1 MRKQPTGPT
10 PSSHLPVNHL
20 PVNHLP
26 TNHLPVN
33 RDYFKADYVSS
44 FISDPVSGTPPLRVI
59 PLGGLGEIGK
69 NMMILECGEDIIV
82 VDCGIQFPTEDM
94 PGVDL
99 IIPDI
104 SYLVERA
111 HRVRAILITHGHEDH
126 IGALP
131 HILPNLDVPV
141 YAPRLAHGLIT
152 VKLNERRQTR
162 DAEVYPVDPES
173 PIDFGDNFR
182 ATWFRVCHS
191 IPDAMGICID
201 TPWGSL
207 IHTGDFKIDHTPVD
221 GHTIDLT
228 ALAER
233 GARGILLLMSD
244 STYAELPGYTPS
256 EQVMGPAL
264 DRAIG
269 EAPGRAIVA
278 TFASLIS
285 RIQQVISAAEKN
297 DRKVA
302 FVGRSMVANVQMAT
316 QMGYLDALPGTIV
329 PVRETGDLPLDK
341 IVLMTTGSQG
351 EPTSALVRIANGE
364 SRDVDLIEGD
374 TVIISATPIPGNER
388 AVSQTIDN
396 LLRQGA
402 QVLYDRVAR
411 VHVHGHAS
419 QEELKLMLNLTRPRY
434 FVPVHGE
441 YRHLRA
447 HAQLAW
453 ELGAAPDGIFVM
465 EDGDVLQIDEAG
477 AEVVEA
483 ITAGHIYLDG
493 PTVMETDSMV
503 LRERRSLARDGVVV
517 VCATADVD
525 GRIVGPVQV
534 AGSGFMEDADAVKAF
549 RRLAEAVEMDS
560 IDPPD
565 SVNREAVQAKIRKVA
580 RQFLRHELNKRP
592 MIVPVVLG
600 L

>member
-1 MRKQPTGPT
+1 MT
-10 PSSHLPVNHL
+10 SLPH
-20 PVNHLP
+20 
-26 TNHLPVN
+26 T
-33 RDYFKADYVSS
+33 
-44 FISDPVSGTPPLRVI
+44 GTPPLRI
-59 PLGGLGEIGK
+59 LPLGGLGEIGK
-69 NMMILECGEDIIV
+69 NMMVLECGDDIIV
-82 VDCGIQFPTEDM
+82 VDCGIEFPTEDM

-99 IIPDI
+99 IIPDV
-104 SYLVERA
+104 SYLVA
-111 HRVRAILITHGHEDH
+111 QSHRVRGILITHGHEDH

-131 HILPNLDVPV
+131 HVLPDLDVPV

-152 VKLNERRQTR
+152 VKLNERRRTR
-162 DAEVYPVDPES
+162 DAVVHVVEPERPVD
-173 PIDFGDNFR
+173 FGENFR

-201 TPWGSL
+201 TPWGTI

-233 GARGILLLMSD
+233 GANGVLLLFSD

-256 EQVMGPAL
+256 EQTMGAAL
-264 DRAIG
+264 DRAVG
-269 EAPGRAIVA
+269 DAPGRVIIA

-285 RIQQVISAAEKN
+285 RIQQVITAAEKHG
-297 DRKVA
+297 RHVA

-316 QMGYLDALPGTIV
+316 QMGYLDALPGTII
-329 PVRETGDLPLDK
+329 PVRDAADLPLNRV
-341 IVLMTTGSQG
+341 VLMTTGSQG
-351 EPTSALVRIANGE
+351 EPTSALVRIAKEE
-364 SRDVDLIEGD
+364 SRDVELIEGD

-396 LLRQGA
+396 LLRRGA
-402 QVLYDRVAR
+402 QVLYDRIAP

-453 ELGAAPDGIFVM
+453 ELGAAPDGIFVL
-465 EDGDVLQIDEAG
+465 EDGDILQIDHDGAHVAG
-477 AEVVEA
+477 S
-483 ITAGHIYLDG
+483 IPAGPIYLDG
-493 PTVMETDSMV
+493 PTVMETDTVV

-517 VCATADVD
+517 ICAAVD
-525 GRIVGPVQV
+525 AYGEMVGPVQV
-534 AGSGFMEDADAVKAF
+534 AASGFMEPTDTVDTF
-549 RRLAEAVEMDS
+549 RRLAEAVEMGVAGDL
-560 IDPPD
+560 PPN
-565 SVNREAVQAKIRKVA
+565 NRELAQANIRKVA
-580 RQFLRHELNKRP
+580 RQFLRNDLNKRP
-592 MIVPVVLG
+592 MIIPVILDT
-600 L
+600 

>member
-1 MRKQPTGPT
+1 MTAAYYP
-10 PSSHLPVNHL
+10 NA
-20 PVNHLP
+20 
-26 TNHLPVN
+26 
-33 RDYFKADYVSS
+33 AD
-44 FISDPVSGTPPLRVI
+44 TAHAPPLRVI

-69 NMMILECGEDIIV
+69 NMLALECGDDIIV
-82 VDCGIQFPTEDM
+82 IDCGIQFPTEDM

-99 IIPDI
+99 IIPDV
-104 SYLVERA
+104 SYLAANRE
-111 HRVRAILITHGHEDH
+111 RVRGILITHGHEDH

-131 HILPNLDVPV
+131 HILPDLPVPV

-162 DAEVYPVDPES
+162 DAVVHAIDPEQ
-173 PIDFGDNFR
+173 PIDFGDSFR

-191 IPDAMGICID
+191 IPDAMGICVE
-201 TPWGSL
+201 TPHGRV

-221 GHTIDLT
+221 GQTIDLT

-233 GARGILLLMSD
+233 GAAGVLLLLSD

-256 EQVMGPAL
+256 EQVMTEAL

-269 EAPGRAIVA
+269 DAPGRAIVA

-285 RIQQVISAAEKN
+285 RIQQVVNAAEKHG
-297 DRKVA
+297 RRVA
-302 FVGRSMVANVQMAT
+302 FVGRSMVANVQMARE
-316 QMGYLDALPGTIV
+316 MGYLDAAPDTII
-329 PVRETGDLPLDK
+329 PVRDAAALPLDQV
-341 IVLMTTGSQG
+341 VLMTTGSQG

-364 SRDVDLIEGD
+364 SRDVDLIAGD

-402 QVLYDRVAR
+402 TVLYDRVAR

-419 QEELKLMLNLTRPRY
+419 QEELKLMLNLTKPRY
-434 FVPVHGE
+434 FIPVHGE

-453 ELGAAPDGIFVM
+453 ELGAAPDGIFVL
-465 EDGDVLQIDEAG
+465 EDGDILQIDDAG
-477 AEVVEA
+477 ASVAES
-483 ITAGHIYLDG
+483 IPAGPIYLDG
-493 PTVMETDSMV
+493 PTALDTDSSI

-517 VCATADVD
+517 ICAGTD
-525 GRIVGPVQV
+525 GNGPNDSDSVI
-534 AGSGFMEDADAVKAF
+534 AGPFQIAASGVMEPADAADGY
-549 RRLAEAVEMDS
+549 RRLAETLDIELTGEPVGSNPEPA
-560 IDPPD
+560 
-565 SVNREAVQAKIRKVA
+565 QAKIRKVA
-580 RQFLRHELNKRP
+580 RQFLRSDLNKRP
-592 MIVPVVLG
+592 MIIPVILDG
-600 L
+600 